1 MPCITNRIDGKYI
14 QKFIT
19 KSRKTPHGTHTNRER
34 DDSEW
39 SHKDKLCEDVDFNFV
54 VKEKIHWL
62 NFVNTI
68 INLCGVREMQDL
80 GWLSEYKLTKESSV
94 PCSRLAYLIS

>member
-1 MPCITNRIDGKYI
+1 MFCITNRIYGKYI
-14 QKFIT
+14 QKFIP
-19 KSRKTPHGTHTNRER
+19 KSRKRPQGKHTNRKW
-34 DDSEW
+34 DNSEW
-39 SHKDKLCEDVDFNFV
+39 NHKDKLCEDVDVNFV

-80 GWLSEYKLTKESSV
+80 GWLSEYKLTKESLV
-94 PCSRLAYLIS
+94 I